1 MATVYIDGYNV
12 IHRSERLKKL
22 TQQSLEAARESFISA
37 LSKYSNIVADKV
49 VLVFDG
55 RSRANEQYDEET
67 VEVGSLSVVYPPG
80 ARAADAYIE
89 RELQTSCIPHE
100 TVVVTADRGIGQF
113 ASGKGAVVVNPRT
126 FFRNVESSV
135 AELKRDLKRD
145 QTLTIKMSDTLDE
158 KSMAALREIAGAV
171 GQRKPPG
178 RRGRPAKRRKKKTG
192 SRPNGPRQT

>member
-22 TQQSLEAARESFISA
+22 AQQSLEAARESLISE

-49 VLVFDG
+49 ILVFDG
-55 RSRANEQYDEET
+55 RSRAGEQYDEET
-67 VEVGSLSVVYPPG
+67 VVVGSLRVVYPPG

-89 RELQTSCIPHE
+89 RELQTRCIPQE

-113 ASGKGAVVVNPRT
+113 ASGKGALVVNPRT

-135 AELKRDLKRD
+135 AELQKGFERDRPLA
-145 QTLTIKMSDTLDE
+145 IKMSDTLDE
-158 KSMAALREIAGAV
+158 KSMAALREIAGSIE
-171 GQRKPPG
+171 QKKSPG
-178 RRGRPAKRRKKKTG
+178 RRGRPAKRRKKTTAN
-192 SRPNGPRQT
+192 RPNDPRQA